1 MFIKRKGY
9 ILLNSMNLIIFITI
23 LLISGITIFK
33 MNLRYSTKYNVTKSI
48 KDLNAVQKTIIE
60 TTNKWIERNN
70 DEIINNMDRDIKYI
84 VNSEEYIIKL
94 FYCKNTVTF
103 KISYGKNKIED
114 FMYCTYNKY
123 FIDKEDTEEDDD
135 KNFKINLVLKR
146 EVLS

>member
-84 VNSEEYIIKL
+84 VNSKEYIIK
-94 FYCKNTVTF
+94 
-103 KISYGKNKIED
+103 
-114 FMYCTYNKY
+114 
-123 FIDKEDTEEDDD
+123 
-135 KNFKINLVLKR
+135 
-146 EVLS
+146 